1 MGQKWP
7 KRVKNHEKS
16 SMSQSSRISTRNSK
30 KVILAQKDPWLRRYE
45 RKKLGPCRGFQWRQN
60 PKSRWFSKKSR
71 MLKKVKKVEKSQKS
85 QKSPKK
91 SKISENVENS
101 RKSSKKVDIPEDYE
115 YNSNGMKKSFV
126 FILVLGIFAA
136 FVFTACGANVF
147 DATGDTEETVYFD
160 EADEK
165 QRFIDATVEMTCMLM
180 KADNL
185 SEYLSSENRPDVNR
199 KLDEIYSR
207 YGFDVE
213 DSEKMEDLA
222 KKYEDDDEVFEEVQL
237 GLLEC

>member
-1 MGQKWP
+1 
-7 KRVKNHEKS
+7 
-16 SMSQSSRISTRNSK
+16 
-30 KVILAQKDPWLRRYE
+30 
-45 RKKLGPCRGFQWRQN
+45 
-60 PKSRWFSKKSR
+60 
-71 MLKKVKKVEKSQKS
+71 
-85 QKSPKK
+85 
-91 SKISENVENS
+91 
-101 RKSSKKVDIPEDYE
+101 
-115 YNSNGMKKSFV
+115 MKKSFV

-147 DATGDTEETVYFD
+147 DATGDTEETVSFD